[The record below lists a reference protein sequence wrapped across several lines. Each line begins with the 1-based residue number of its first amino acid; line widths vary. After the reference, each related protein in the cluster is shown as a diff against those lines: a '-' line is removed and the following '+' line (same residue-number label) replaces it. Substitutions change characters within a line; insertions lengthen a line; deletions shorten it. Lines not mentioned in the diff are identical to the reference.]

1 MQPYKLHVLLI
12 GYRYMH
18 QMIKV
23 WVYWNT
29 NVIINVT
36 VYVLLKQNHH
46 VTSADLQNKRHNI
59 LITAKQQSL

>member
-12 GYRYMH
+12 GYRYIH

-23 WVYWNT
+23 WVYWNN
-29 NVIINVT
+29 NVVKVT
-36 VYVLLKQNHH
+36 VYVLLKQNRH
-46 VTSADLQNKRHNI
+46 VTSAAWQNKRHSI